1 MPSIGNVKVA
11 IISVALVKATESA
24 VTIAPEDEL
33 IASTKGIET
42 KLVPVIVTAVDVF
55 STTEGEI
62 LDIVG
67 SESE

>member
-11 IISVALVKATESA
+11 IISVALVNATESA